1 MNKQTG
7 TTYISES
14 ASNMTTPS
22 HKSDRSSGGFVTEKK
37 TALKNS
43 QMALARGSSSAS
55 AMVLRGW
62 LCWWCDSRVIR
73 LCSAGKIWS
82 AAQMPLSSERSST
95 RRGSKRNGSTSEIR
109 PVQIIDYPS
118 NIRRRRRMPNEM
130 RQRQRQSAVSSL
142 ALVLLGLGGW
152 WMQVDAGGCRW
163 MRWTD
168 VGAEVAGGR
177 RAAGRNGGD
186 WFAVGG
192 SGRGKGGGE
201 AGPAKSLPRVI
212 N

>member
-1 MNKQTG
+1 
-7 TTYISES
+7 
-14 ASNMTTPS
+14 MTTPS

-82 AAQMPLSSERSST
+82 AAQMPLSSERSSMS

-152 WMQVDAGGCRW
+152 WWMQVDALDRRWSGG
-163 MRWTD
+163 
-168 VGAEVAGGR
+168 GGR
-177 RAAGRNGGD
+177 AEGCWAKRGRLVRGG
-186 WFAVGG
+186 GKRKG
-192 SGRGKGGGE
+192 KRGRGSR
-201 AGPAKSLPRVI
+201 ARQVI
-212 N
+212 ATCN

>member
-82 AAQMPLSSERSST
+82 AAQMPLSSERSSMS

-152 WMQVDAGGCRW
+152 WMQVDAGGCVGPTLERRW
-163 MRWTD
+163 R
-168 VGAEVAGGR
+168 E
-177 RAAGRNGGD
+177 
-186 WFAVGG
+186 
-192 SGRGKGGGE
+192 GGGLLGETGATGSRWGE
-201 AGPAKSLPRVI
+201 AEGEKGAGKQGPPSHCHV
-212 N
+212 